1 MPDNRDRQRAVL
13 RREITM
19 KAEQRKELI
28 LKCSKKLFAKQGF
41 YRTQIS
47 DIINE
52 AKIAR
57 GTIYQYFENK
67 EDIFVSLLE
76 TTYARWEQAIS
87 RAVASIDLKT
97 ITPVAYFRLRIKTTL
112 EFLVADPDICSIVM
126 SMGFG
131 LPEDLEKATRKLQ
144 KKIEDIA
151 LNDFMLGI
159 HNNHI
164 RKSIN
169 IEHAAEM
176 IAGAAFRSA
185 YYYQKKSKGAAQ
197 ADIDKLTDELV
208 NLFAPGIFLPESLVL

>member
-1 MPDNRDRQRAVL
+1 
-13 RREITM
+13 M

-28 LKCSKKLFAKQGF
+28 LQCSKKLFAQQGF

-52 AKIAR
+52 ARIAR

-76 TTYARWEQAIS
+76 TTYARWEEAIS
-87 RAVASIDLKT
+87 KAVAAIDLKT

-112 EFLVADPDICSIVM
+112 EFLIADPDICGIVM

-131 LPEDLEKATRKLQ
+131 FPEDLEKATRKLQ

-169 IEHAAEM
+169 TEHAAEM
-176 IAGAAFRSA
+176 IAGAAFRTA
-185 YYYQKKSKGAAQ
+185 YYYQKKAKGLVQ
-197 ADIDKLTDELV
+197 TDIDKLTDELV
-208 NLFAPGIFLPESLVL
+208 NLFAPGIFVPESLNL